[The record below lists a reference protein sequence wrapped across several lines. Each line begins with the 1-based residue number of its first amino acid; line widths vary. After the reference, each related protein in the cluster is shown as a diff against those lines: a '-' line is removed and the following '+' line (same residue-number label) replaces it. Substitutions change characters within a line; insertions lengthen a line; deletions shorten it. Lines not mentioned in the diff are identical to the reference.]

1 MHNISIPKINEEYH
15 RNITIIPKRVIKILE
30 GRRNLWKAERQ
41 SYIQRRANN
50 SNNEVRNKLN
60 KERKRCNKNRNKEI
74 IIVKESINSR

>member
-1 MHNISIPKINEEYH
+1 MK
-15 RNITIIPKRVIKILE
+15 NITGMIIIPKRVIKILE
-30 GRRNLWKAERQ
+30 ERRNLWKAERQ
-41 SYIQRRANN
+41 SYIQRCANN